1 MSERAAALAERFERA
16 NDEVIA
22 AVAACTE
29 EMWWSA
35 CPDDGRIVAVVA
47 RHIAS
52 GYRGIAAWLSAAEAG
67 GPLPA
72 PFTDSFAQPGRGQA
86 ICNCAIAETVALL
99 RGNGAAVASLL
110 RRWSDEQLDRP
121 MTNGASGRAS
131 RAEHLIGCILF
142 AHVGENLAALRRA
155 LHAESAWAVAA

>member
-22 AVAACTE
+22 AVEGCTE
-29 EMWWSA
+29 EQWWSA

-67 GPLPA
+67 RPLPP
-72 PFTDSFAQPGRGQA
+72 PFASPSGHADAVPI
-86 ICNCAIAETVALL
+86 ICTCAIAETVALL

-110 RRWSDEQLDRP
+110 RRWSDEQLERTL
-121 MTNGASGRAS
+121 TNGASGRAW
-131 RAEHLIGCILF
+131 RADHLIGCILF

-155 LHAESAWAVAA
+155 LHAGSAWAVAA